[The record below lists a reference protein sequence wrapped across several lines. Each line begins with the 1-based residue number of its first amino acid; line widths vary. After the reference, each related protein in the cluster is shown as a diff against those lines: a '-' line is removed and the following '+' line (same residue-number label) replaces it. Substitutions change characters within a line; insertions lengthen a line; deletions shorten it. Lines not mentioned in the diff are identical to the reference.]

1 MTLTT
6 IVKSH
11 RFMKSHHACV
21 KQAWSHADDWWMLA
35 CIEVGMVLYWTSLP
49 GPVGWLMEVW
59 TSKGKC
65 RTCRT
70 YFSTSIGLRM
80 ITPPRPV
87 TQWNELRSCSISPI
101 HHTRDHLYPPCRKWA
116 KKSYEDFLK
125 VGGSLSKKPRV
136 NTLNQNFKMSP
147 LELKCSTEFSST
159 ICHCLRPTILCFN
172 KCLTMELSMSCICCG
187 IWRLHL
193 NIRPFLV
200 RSL

>member
-80 ITPPRPV
+80 IKPPALLP
-87 TQWNELRSCSISPI
+87 TI
-101 HHTRDHLYPPCRKWA
+101 HHTRDDLYPPCRKWA
-116 KKSYEDFLK
+116 KKCYEDFVK
-125 VGGSLSKKPRV
+125 VGGVCLKKHGSIHWTKTSRWV
-136 NTLNQNFKMSP
+136 HWNWNAQQNLAVQSVTAFRQRFFVS
-147 LELKCSTEFSST
+147 
-159 ICHCLRPTILCFN
+159 IN
-172 KCLTMELSMSCICCG
+172 
-187 IWRLHL
+187 
-193 NIRPFLV
+193 V
-200 RSL
+200 

>member
-11 RFMKSHHACV
+11 RFMKF
-21 KQAWSHADDWWMLA
+21 WSLITVVSSRLGLMQMIGGCLLA
-35 CIEVGMVLYWTSLP
+35 LKLVCFVCIWTSLP

-80 ITPPRPV
+80 IKPPALLP
-87 TQWNELRSCSISPI
+87 TI
-101 HHTRDHLYPPCRKWA
+101 HHTRDDLYPPCRKWA
-116 KKSYEDFLK
+116 KKCYEDFLK

-147 LELKCSTEFSST
+147 LELKCSTKFSST
-159 ICHCLRPTILCFN
+159 ICHCLQTTILCFN
-172 KCLTMELSMSCICCG
+172 KCLTMELCMSCICCG
-187 IWRLHL
+187 IWSLHFQYQAL
-193 NIRPFLV
+193 SCP
-200 RSL
+200 